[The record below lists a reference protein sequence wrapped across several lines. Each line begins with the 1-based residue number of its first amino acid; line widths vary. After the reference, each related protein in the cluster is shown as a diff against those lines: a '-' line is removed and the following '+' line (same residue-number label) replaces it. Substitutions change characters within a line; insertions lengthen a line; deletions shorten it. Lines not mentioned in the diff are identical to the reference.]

1 MFQPHNQLSIQT
13 KPLAIQEPSALMHVD
28 PNNSFGAARD
38 EMHNGGLSKAES
50 AVNNSKKLQDELQT
64 LGFKIKQHEDNIKYL
79 KTQKDNLDGSI
90 LDLQVTLGKYC
101 SSSIPTM
108 ENEALSKSRS
118 ENETVE
124 QILKYE
130 KSAAAILCQLK
141 IRHGSQASHLT
152 LAKDVLGIVAT
163 LGKVDDENLSRL
175 FSEYLGLETMMA
187 IVCKTYEGVK
197 TLETYDF
204 EGGINKHSGLHGLGS
219 SIGRHLDGRFRIICL
234 EHLRPYAGDFV
245 ADDPQR
251 RLDLLKPRLPNGE
264 CPPGFLGFAVNM
276 INVDSA
282 NILCLTSSGCGLRE
296 TLFYNLFSRLQVY
309 RTRAEMLLA
318 LPCIT
323 DGALSLDG
331 GMIKTAGVF
340 SLGSRED
347 VEVRFPKSSG
357 SNLPLEYF
365 ETEKELTEVNWKRE
379 KVEEDIQR
387 EQSLLNHINY
397 TFRIKKQAFIKY
409 LADSS
414 PYGIQQQIPGERERL
429 TQR

>member
-1 MFQPHNQLSIQT
+1 MRCTMEGF
-13 KPLAIQEPSALMHVD
+13 
-28 PNNSFGAARD
+28 
-38 EMHNGGLSKAES
+38 SKAES

-163 LGKVDDENLSRL
+163 LGKVDDENLS
-175 FSEYLGLETMMA
+175 
-187 IVCKTYEGVK
+187 
-197 TLETYDF
+197 
-204 EGGINKHSGLHGLGS
+204 
-219 SIGRHLDGRFRIICL
+219 
-234 EHLRPYAGDFV
+234 RPYAGDFV

-414 PYGIQQQIPGERERL
+414 PYGIQSWYVVLEVRL
-429 TQR
+429 